1 MNQYY
6 GMKDN
11 YSQKHNRSSYNN
23 WKVNLDWTRTHNSR
37 AIFLQLRTTVRK
49 WSVYLSFRNTRVK
62 GEYSKSESIEM
73 IYFNCGIKMLLDRYH
88 LTEARDEIEVV
99 AKTKAENTIRQRD
112 ITKT

>member
-1 MNQYY
+1 M
-6 GMKDN
+6 
-11 YSQKHNRSSYNN
+11 
-23 WKVNLDWTRTHNSR
+23 
-37 AIFLQLRTTVRK
+37 RK

-73 IYFNCGIKMLLDRYH
+73 IYFNCGIKMLLDWYH

-99 AKTKAENTIRQRD
+99 VKTKVENTIRQCD

>member
-1 MNQYY
+1 M
-6 GMKDN
+6 
-11 YSQKHNRSSYNN
+11 
-23 WKVNLDWTRTHNSR
+23 
-37 AIFLQLRTTVRK
+37 
-49 WSVYLSFRNTRVK
+49 YLSFRNTHVK